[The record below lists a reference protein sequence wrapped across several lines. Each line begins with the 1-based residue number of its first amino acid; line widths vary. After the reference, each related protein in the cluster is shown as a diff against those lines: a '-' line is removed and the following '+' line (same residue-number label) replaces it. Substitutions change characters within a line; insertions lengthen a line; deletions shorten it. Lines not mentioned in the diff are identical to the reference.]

1 MKNTALILLL
11 ALLLALIVP
20 ASARDVGNDSVIP
33 DGEVLY
39 RQDFSD
45 AADISECGL
54 VPGDQNSPSGAAYI
68 SGGELFITPADTERY
83 YLLLPEFER
92 GSSFTV
98 EFTCRFAEKTS
109 DNAHIAFILTSRGKE
124 PTNVTAFVLRAN
136 GDADGFSKPDPEVAD
151 AIKSGKSF
159 SVVIPVENGVL
170 HEATLTA
177 DGAECTVD
185 RQDVV
190 MIEDGGEGFIVRNA
204 TAAVSEVCVTEGI
217 DFTEKVGP
225 LADISYSQ
233 LAYDEGQC
241 DSETGECSPDTGDCR
256 TILAITVAA
265 ITAAAV
271 LAKHRKTL

>member
-1 MKNTALILLL
+1 MKNTALILAFAVLFVML
-11 ALLLALIVP
+11 VP
-20 ASARDVGNDSVIP
+20 ISASDAYSDYIIP

-39 RQDFSD
+39 RQDFAVASNV
-45 AADISECGL
+45 SECGL
-54 VPGDQNSPSGAAYI
+54 VPGEQNSPSGTAYI
-68 SGGELFITPADTERY
+68 SGDELFITPADTERY

-98 EFTCRFAEKTS
+98 EFTCRFAAKTS
-109 DNAHIAFILTSRGKE
+109 DNAYIAFILTSRGKE

-136 GDADGFSKPDPEVAD
+136 GAADGFSKPDSEISD

-159 SVVIPVENGVL
+159 NVVIPVENGVL

-217 DFTEKVGP
+217 DFPEKVGT
-225 LADISYSQ
+225 LADMSYSQ
-233 LAYDEGQC
+233 LAYDNGQC
-241 DSETGECSPDTGDCR
+241 AVDGGECSPNTVDR
-256 TILAITVAA
+256 RAAAVLAISAA
-265 ITAAAV
+265 AAAV
-271 LAKHRKTL
+271 LAKRKKA